1 MAEADLENM
10 KMEEYAAQFFGFTP
24 KSFCNGVFNAMND
37 YIIECMKAVET
48 YLTEKC
54 SDSLSEDQIETG
66 TNLILH
72 QYMDTFNRTFERF
85 ESYVSKNILSIPPY
99 ILLNE
104 DTPQMNQYTQ
114 QEESL
119 LDAEID
125 DLKMKVWALKGANA
139 KLRNCLSEME
149 QSSKDVDLATAR
161 LAALQDLMSKSGVSH
176 PHESLQ
182 LTYENIEKG
191 KKLIEKLVQESEEM
205 ANPRT
210 FT

>member
-10 KMEEYAAQFFGFTP
+10 KVEEYATQFFGFTP
-24 KSFCNGVFNAMND
+24 KSFCNGVYNAVND
-37 YIIECMKAVET
+37 YIMECMKAVET

-66 TNLILH
+66 TDLILH

-85 ESYVSKNILSIPPY
+85 ECYVLKNIFSIPSY

-104 DTPQMNQYTQ
+104 DTPQMHQYTP

-125 DLKMKVWALKGANA
+125 DLKMKVWVLKGANA

-149 QSSKDVDLATAR
+149 QSSKDVDLATVR

-191 KKLIEKLVQESEEM
+191 KKLIEKLVQESEEI
-205 ANPRT
+205 AGPRT